1 MSLQKS
7 IYSKEKEKRIMTRM
21 KIAEVMALVAT
32 VVAIIGL
39 VLLSKKANGANTVM
53 GIGFILSIATYIC
66 GGFGTAV
73 KMSWN
78 VAKWGWVFFPF
89 PISVLAFV
97 VTLGFGVYA
106 FLFLPVIPV
115 TKAFVAK
122 KNELGE

>member
-1 MSLQKS
+1 MQVMLA
-7 IYSKEKEKRIMTRM
+7 KEDIILSTCDIGPYMMTRM
-21 KIAEVMALVAT
+21 KIAEVMA

-39 VLLSKKANGANTVM
+39 VLLSNKANGANTVM

-78 VAKWGWVFFPF
+78 VARWGWVFFPF

-97 VTLGFGVYA
+97 DTL
-106 FLFLPVIPV
+106 
-115 TKAFVAK
+115 
-122 KNELGE
+122 

>member
-1 MSLQKS
+1 MQ
-7 IYSKEKEKRIMTRM
+7 
-21 KIAEVMALVAT
+21 VMA

-39 VLLSKKANGANTVM
+39 ALLSKKANGANTVM
-53 GIGFILSIATYIC
+53 GIGFILSIAAYIC

-78 VAKWGWVFFPF
+78 AARWGWVFFPF
-89 PISVLAFV
+89 PISLLAFV
-97 VTLGFGVYA
+97 VTLVFGVYA
-106 FLFLPVIPV
+106 FLFLPVTPV